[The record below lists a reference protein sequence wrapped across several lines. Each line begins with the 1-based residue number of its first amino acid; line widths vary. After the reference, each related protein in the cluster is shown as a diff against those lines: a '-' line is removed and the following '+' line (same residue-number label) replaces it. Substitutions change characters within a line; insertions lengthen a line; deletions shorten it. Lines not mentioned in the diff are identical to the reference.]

1 MRHSGTSAEPRMKR
15 MTPTAKD
22 ISRTPCA
29 FAGEI
34 VRLSHSPFETTASRS
49 PQGEE
54 KKAPPLRGLLRVRR
68 KKHLTLRSGAQH
80 HVSKG
85 SPLRGQPGHHDAVE
99 DIGLLDIGEVAGGGD
114 NPRAAPGRASGRA
127 AGPGARR
134 APAPPPGPTPPTPP
148 SPLP

>member
-1 MRHSGTSAEPRMKR
+1 MRHSAISAEPRMKR

-80 HVSKG
+80 RVSKG

-99 DIGLLDIGEVAGGGD
+99 DIGLLDIGEVAGSCECPAAGVGDGLRDGGGAGRAGAA
-114 NPRAAPGRASGRA
+114 NRGAAPH
-127 AGPGARR
+127 
-134 APAPPPGPTPPTPP
+134 PAVA
-148 SPLP
+148 LVA

>member
-1 MRHSGTSAEPRMKR
+1 MRHSAISAEPRMKR

-80 HVSKG
+80 RVSKG
-85 SPLRGQPGHHDAVE
+85 SPLRGQPGHHDTVE
-99 DIGLLDIGEVAGGGD
+99 DIGLLDIGEVAGGVGL
-114 NPRAAPGRASGRA
+114 PLSGLGERV
-127 AGPGARR
+127 GGARWSR
-134 APAPPPGPTPPTPP
+134 GGGGLARRGAPPP
-148 SPLP
+148 